1 MKKSTV
7 VILLVVAA
15 MLMGVVSS
23 AMAAKERSDYYA
35 DIHYWLETL
44 RSAINAGDS
53 VMIKKALTELRLAVY
68 AAMTYLASIGEYD
81 SQLLEVIQK
90 ANDAVTKHDVE
101 LLTEAAVANEI
112 VLGDVTH
119 GSPESSGS
127 HS

>member
-15 MLMGVVSS
+15 MLMGVVTS
-23 AMAAKERSDYYA
+23 AMAAKSRSDYYA
-35 DIHYWLETL
+35 DIHVCIENL
-44 RSAINAGDS
+44 RSAINRGDAAA
-53 VMIKKALTELRLAVY
+53 IKKALTELRLAVY

-81 SQLLEVIQK
+81 SRLLEVIQK

-101 LLTEAAVANEI
+101 LITEADIVNWT
-112 VLGDVTH
+112 VLGDRQETPAA
-119 GSPESSGS
+119 SS